1 MIEKD
6 FYKKIGESSIGN
18 ISKYLLN
25 LLFPL
30 VVSKLYGTDILGQYT
45 YGYSIITLVI
55 FLGSLG
61 LDIGLLYFIP
71 RDDNKYITSA
81 FVINFIGSSVIILI
95 LFIFIKDNIVR
106 SMLPLIYL
114 LSAEQL
120 FFSIYRVK
128 QKIKEFFLING
139 IISFTIRIVITAI
152 FFYLFEAN
160 PYNIIIATYISVV
173 ISIIFYYIQ
182 QKNMFGKFVVSK
194 ELIFYSLPLIVGSIM
209 SVLMSN
215 TDMIMIGN
223 MLDKKEVGIYKV
235 AAEIATLPSMILIIL
250 NTVFPP
256 IISRLY
262 HNNEMDK
269 LRYMYKKSARILS
282 LSSGVIVLIIII
294 FRKGILSYYGM
305 EFLAGEYVIIFR
317 GIGQLMNASVG
328 SVWYLITMTGRPK
341 VNMIGKILAAS
352 LNVVFNIMLIPKFG
366 ISGAALASM
375 ISVGFVNILGYSI
388 VKRILKVKV
397 FGIV

>member
-6 FYKKIGESSIGN
+6 FYKKLAESSIGN
-18 ISKYLLN
+18 ISKYILN

-30 VVSKLYGTDILGQYT
+30 VISKLYGADILGQYT
-45 YGYSIITLVI
+45 YGYSIISLVI
-55 FLGSLG
+55 FLASLG
-61 LDIGLLYFIP
+61 LDMGLLYFIP
-71 RDDNKYITSA
+71 REDNKYITAA
-81 FVINFIGSSVIILI
+81 FALNFLGSSVIILT
-95 LFIFIKDNIVR
+95 LFIFIKDNVVR

-128 QKIKEFFLING
+128 QSIKEFFLING
-139 IISFTIRIVITAI
+139 IISFTIRILITAI
-152 FFYLFEAN
+152 LFYIFETN
-160 PYNIIIATYISVV
+160 PYNIIIATYISVI
-173 ISIIFYYIQ
+173 ISILFYYLQ
-182 QKNMFGKFVVSK
+182 QKNMFGKFIISK
-194 ELIFYSLPLIVGSIM
+194 ELVFYSLPLIVGSIM
-209 SVLMSN
+209 SVIMSN

-235 AAEIATLPSMILIIL
+235 GAEIATLPSMILIIL

-256 IISRLY
+256 IISKLY
-262 HNNEMDK
+262 HNDEMDK
-269 LRYMYKKSARILS
+269 LRYMYKKSARILA

-294 FRKGILSYYGM
+294 FRKTILSYYGI
-305 EFLAGEYVIIFR
+305 EFISGEYVVIYR

-341 VNMIGKILAAS
+341 VNMVGKILAAS
-352 LNVVFNIMLIPKFG
+352 LNVVFNIILIPKYG